1 MLAVITKQV
10 KRNGFTLIELM
21 VTMAIGSVLM
31 LIAVPSLTTYRR
43 NADLTSVTNTLSASI
58 NTSRGEALKQGVS
71 AMVTPT
77 DGLVWR
83 NGWTVFVDTNSSR
96 ALDAGDVTL
105 FTQVAVPDYIDVDF
119 ASNSMPALNAII
131 FDASGYARNGPN
143 PANMSLR
150 VRRNDSTGTAQF
162 NETRFI
168 IVARTGRTRVCKPV
182 VTNDPACRANLPE

>member
-1 MLAVITKQV
+1 
-10 KRNGFTLIELM
+10 
-21 VTMAIGSVLM
+21 
-31 LIAVPSLTTYRR
+31 
-43 NADLTSVTNTLSASI
+43 
-58 NTSRGEALKQGVS
+58 
-71 AMVTPT
+71 MVTPT

>member
-1 MLAVITKQV
+1 MKTQRL
-10 KRNGFTLIELM
+10 KRSGFTLIELM

-77 DGLVWR
+77 DGLVWK

-96 ALDAGDVTL
+96 TLDAGDVVL
-105 FTQVAVPDYIDVDF
+105 FTQAAVPDYIEVDF
-119 ASNSMPALNAII
+119 FSLSTPAFNSII

-150 VRRNDSTGTAQF
+150 IRRNDSTGAAQL

-168 IVARTGRTRVCKPV
+168 IVARTGRTRVCKPA
-182 VTNDPACRANLPE
+182 VTNDPACRTTSAE